1 MNRDLQG
8 KKTVAHLPSWYGK
21 QSGVRGFAN
30 YRRWMSSL
38 VIYSK
43 NFQQGLLFCGHDH
56 DGNFGMLQKVLGHAS
71 HE

>member
-1 MNRDLQG
+1 MTYKA
-8 KKTVAHLPSWYGK
+8 KKQLLTYPWYGK
-21 QSGVRGFAN
+21 QSGVHGFAN

-38 VIYSK
+38 VICSK
-43 NFQQGLLFCGHDH
+43 NFQQGLLFCGHYH